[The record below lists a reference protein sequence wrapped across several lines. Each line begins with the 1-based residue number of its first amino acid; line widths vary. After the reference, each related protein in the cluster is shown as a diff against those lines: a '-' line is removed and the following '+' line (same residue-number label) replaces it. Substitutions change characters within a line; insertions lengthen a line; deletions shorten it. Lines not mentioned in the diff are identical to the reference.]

1 MGGATGQITQRG
13 PLRASVT
20 FAVRV
25 GDGGKSVV
33 RQTISL
39 DAASPMLR
47 FRTHADWHENRRI
60 LKAEFALDLVA
71 DRALYETQFGTIARP
86 THSNTSWDAGTGRG
100 GPR

>member
-1 MGGATGQITQRG
+1 M
-13 PLRASVT
+13 
-20 FAVRV
+20 RV

-86 THSNTSWDAGTGRG
+86 THSNTSWDAGTIQTIGSGLRGRVRG
-100 GPR
+100 SELGPG